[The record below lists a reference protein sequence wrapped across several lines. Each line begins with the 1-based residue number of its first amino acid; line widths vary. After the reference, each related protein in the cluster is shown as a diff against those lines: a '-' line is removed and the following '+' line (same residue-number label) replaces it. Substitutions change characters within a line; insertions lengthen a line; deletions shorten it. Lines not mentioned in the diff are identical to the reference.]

1 MRSNNRGLFTF
12 NFSFDEVELGAGGGQ
27 YEEDGGECLELHVQ
41 LTSPAGLL
49 LSYLLSLSFVR
60 FAKFW
65 FQTNVLN
72 SLQNRVYPDGCR
84 SEVGHISVQYFKE
97 MFGKH
102 LESPVQGQC

>member
-12 NFSFDEVELGAGGGQ
+12 NFSFDEVELGTGGGQ

-49 LSYLLSLSFVR
+49 LSYLLSLSVVR

-65 FQTNVLN
+65 FQTNVL
-72 SLQNRVYPDGCR
+72 SPPQNRIHHDLCR
-84 SEVGHISVQYFKE
+84 YVLVQLFKE

-102 LESPVQGQC
+102 LLSPVQC

>member
-1 MRSNNRGLFTF
+1 MFTF

-27 YEEDGGECLELHVQ
+27 YEEDGGEALELHVQ

-49 LSYLLSLSFVR
+49 LSYLLSRSFVR

-72 SLQNRVYPDGCR
+72 SPQNRVYPDGCR